1 MPIFLP
7 SIPRHMIKNLL
18 FSAQVK
24 SIGVAPAT
32 ALLPAGKGNLFGPP
46 QGSKMPVF
54 EVPRILA

>member
-1 MPIFLP
+1 
-7 SIPRHMIKNLL
+7 MIKNLL